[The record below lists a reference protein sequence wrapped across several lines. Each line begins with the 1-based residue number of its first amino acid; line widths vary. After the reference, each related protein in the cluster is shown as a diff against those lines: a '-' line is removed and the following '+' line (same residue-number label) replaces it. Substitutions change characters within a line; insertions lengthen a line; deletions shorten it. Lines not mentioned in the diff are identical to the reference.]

1 MSAHPQRFFEFENFL
16 LDSQQRLVFRDGQ
29 PLDLT
34 PKVFDILLELLE
46 SAGRVVEKKELM
58 ESVWPDSYVEES
70 NLTQHI
76 STLRKKLGQDSAQ
89 QRFILTV
96 PGRGYR
102 FVAPVKS
109 WDDDAVV
116 TVQERIRSRV
126 TISDG
131 ADDAAKP
138 AIEVV
143 HSSQRVLPA
152 AHSPAKWRALFFL
165 VVALI
170 AVGAGV
176 FLTLRFLRRS
186 PAQPFANIKLTR
198 FTTDGKVITAA
209 ISPNGKQVAY
219 AEDENGKHSLWIRQV
234 ATANTGVRIIGPA
247 TWRYNALT
255 FSPDNDYVYFTA
267 QEINAPAILYRVPAL
282 GGTPA
287 KLIEDVDTPVTFS
300 PDGKRIAYLRG
311 YPDAKETSVMTAN
324 SDGSAEAK
332 LSSFK
337 DPRIQLNLGPGP
349 AWSPDGETIVCSV
362 SEVGETETRQ
372 EIYSVRAGSGESKPL
387 THGGWSKIFRLSWT
401 KDPQGV
407 MMSAA
412 DSETPALQVWYVAFP
427 SGDAR
432 RITNDLNDYKTL
444 TVTAD
449 SELAAVVQTDEQSNI
464 SFTQTED
471 GKGTQ
476 TEDGKG
482 PTQLTSSNYDGFDG
496 LSWTP
501 DGQLLY
507 SAARNGLQDIWLVD
521 TEGKQKAQLTQSV
534 RGQNTS
540 PSMSPDGRTIVFVSS
555 RDGKQRIWRMD
566 ANGDRAQRLT
576 DGQRDTSPVLSPDG
590 QWIFYLSLRAQGVSE
605 LLKISINGGAPVSLL
620 NDGLPGSPAISPD
633 GKTLAFAYR
642 KPALGKL
649 KLALLPTDLSAP
661 IKVLET
667 TDVPRRSLVRWT
679 KDGQGIAYVKV
690 GGNISNIWVQPV
702 AGGPPRQLTNFDS
715 DLIYNFAFSRD
726 GRLAM
731 SRGHQVSDVVLI
743 SSAK

>member
-46 SAGRVVEKKELM
+46 SAGRVVEKKQLM

-76 STLRKKLGQDSAQ
+76 STLRKKLGQDSGQ

-109 WDDDAVV
+109 WDDDAVI
-116 TVQERIRSRV
+116 TVEERIRSRV

-131 ADDAAKP
+131 ADTASKP
-138 AIEVV
+138 ALEVV
-143 HSSQRVLPA
+143 HSSQRVLPLA
-152 AHSPAKWRALFFL
+152 TNPARWRNLFL
-165 VVALI
+165 LI
-170 AVGAGV
+170 VTLIILGAGV
-176 FLTLRFLRRS
+176 FLVARFFRRS
-186 PAQPFANIKLTR
+186 TPQPFTNVKLTR
-198 FTTDGKVITAA
+198 FTTNGKVITAA

-219 AEDENGKHSLWIRQV
+219 AEDEHGKHSLWIRQV
-234 ATANTGVRIIGPA
+234 ATANTGVQVIGPA
-247 TWRYNALT
+247 TWRYAALT
-255 FSPDNDYVYFTA
+255 FSPDNDYIYFTA

-282 GGTPA
+282 GGQPA
-287 KLIEDVDTPVTFS
+287 KLIVDVDTPVTFS
-300 PDGKRIAYLRG
+300 PDGKRMAFLRG
-311 YPDAKETSVMTAN
+311 YPDAKETAVMTAN

-337 DPRIQLNLGPGP
+337 DPRMQLNLGPGP
-349 AWSPDGETIVCSV
+349 AWSSDGETIVCSV
-362 SEVGETETRQ
+362 AETGEGETHQ
-372 EIYSVRAGSGESKPL
+372 EIYRVNARSGESKPL
-387 THGGWSKIFRLSWT
+387 THGRWSKVFRLSWT
-401 KDPQGV
+401 KDPQAV

-412 DSETPALQVWYVAFP
+412 DSETPALQIWYVAFP
-427 SGDAR
+427 SGEAR
-432 RITNDLNDYKTL
+432 RVTNDLNDYKTL
-444 TVTAD
+444 TVTSNAD
-449 SELAAVVQTDEQSNI
+449 LAAMVQTDEQSNV
-464 SFTQTED
+464 SFTHS
-471 GKGTQ
+471 
-476 TEDGKG
+476 EDGKG
-482 PTQLTSSNYDGFDG
+482 PMQVTSSNYDGFDG

-501 DGQLLY
+501 DGRILY

-521 TEGKQKAQLTQSV
+521 TEGKQKVQLTQSV

-540 PSMSPDGRTIVFVSS
+540 PSMSADGRTIVFVSS

-566 ANGDRAQRLT
+566 ADGDHVQRLT
-576 DGQRDTSPVLSPDG
+576 DGQQDTNPILSPDG
-590 QWIFYLSLRAQGVSE
+590 QWIFYLSLRGQGVSE
-605 LLKISINGGAPVSLL
+605 LQKISINGASPITLL

-667 TDVPRRSLVRWT
+667 TDVPRRIMVRWT

-690 GGNISNIWVQPV
+690 GGNVSNIWVQPI

-715 DLIYNFAFSRD
+715 ELIYNFAFSRD

-743 SSAK
+743 SSVK